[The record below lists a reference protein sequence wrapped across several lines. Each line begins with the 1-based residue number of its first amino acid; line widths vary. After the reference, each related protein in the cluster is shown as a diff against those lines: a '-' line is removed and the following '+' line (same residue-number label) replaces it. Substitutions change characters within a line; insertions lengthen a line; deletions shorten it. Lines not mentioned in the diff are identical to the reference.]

1 MYHRFEYQDPQ
12 YNNNRFLFSRQYLKI
27 SNWEAAICWQKKKYY
42 TEVSELILSTNL
54 FESWSMISS
63 DRWKWGSLV
72 TWHNSETSP
81 CLNWK
86 IVPGWM
92 SLYSNLS
99 ETRDH
104 EWTSLISLSFWK
116 TNVMKKISIYY
127 NNWFE
132 IMYNLLKSKMLFF
145 KKELLFQ
152 SIFFLVL

>member
-12 YNNNRFLFSRQYLKI
+12 YNNNRFLFSRQYLK
-27 SNWEAAICWQKKKYY
+27 SNWDTAICWQKKKYY

-116 TNVMKKISIYY
+116 TNIKKKVSFYY
-127 NNWFE
+127 NNQG
-132 IMYNLLKSKMLFF
+132 LFMILILWVLSVN
-145 KKELLFQ
+145 K
-152 SIFFLVL
+152 IFI

>member
-1 MYHRFEYQDPQ
+1 MRDT
-12 YNNNRFLFSRQYLKI
+12 
-27 SNWEAAICWQKKKYY
+27 AICWQKKKYY

-116 TNVMKKISIYY
+116 TNIKKKVSLYY
-127 NNWFE
+127 HDHWFE
-132 IMYNLLKSKMLFF
+132 IIIYWRDRSKILLF
-145 KKELLFQ
+145 KKEPLFQ
-152 SIFFLVL
+152 SMYFLFKIVNCDVTSPNEEKVK